1 MLSNKP
7 HVGNANP
14 CTYGDELPKFT
25 TFAIDENGYE
35 TVVVVNRVEDY
46 DDVSASVFSLRS
58 VLKNGVQL
66 DTMKGSP
73 FNRLSHRDDVVS
85 FVEKS
90 QEVSPVN
97 PN

>member
-1 MLSNKP
+1 MLSNTP
-7 HVGNANP
+7 HFGNANP
-14 CTYGDELPKFT
+14 CTYGDELPRFT
-25 TFAIDENGYE
+25 TFATDDNGDE

-46 DDVSASVFSLRS
+46 DDVSASSFSLRS
-58 VLKNGVQL
+58 VLKNGIQL
-66 DTMKGSP
+66 DAMKGSP

-85 FVEKS
+85 FVEIS

>member
-1 MLSNKP
+1 MFSNTP

-14 CTYGDELPKFT
+14 CTYGEELPKFT
-25 TFAIDENGYE
+25 VFATDENGDE

-46 DDVSASVFSLRS
+46 DGVSASSFSLRS
-58 VLKNGVQL
+58 VLKNGIQL
-66 DTMKGSP
+66 DAMKGSP